1 MKIWLINPPETVQNQ
16 RSMRSVVQNLYYNSP
31 PLGLAYLAAY
41 MEQKGHQLTITD
53 CPVENVS
60 PDDLVAQAKKIEPDL
75 IGFTSTTTHF
85 FSAIAAA
92 KVLRNEQRD
101 VPICIG
107 GPHFNA
113 NPELL
118 LEHDFFDFGVRGE
131 GELTFDEAVRNL
143 EQGKKI
149 FDVPG
154 VISAQSGE
162 LKYASP
168 RERIKDLDS
177 LPFPARHLL
186 PLDKYRAM
194 PNDQYRLPK
203 ASAVTSRGCPFH
215 CSFCDKSTFGDFY
228 KKMSAE
234 RIVEEMHLLHDQY
247 GIRDIAFVDSL
258 FAPAQKWLVAFL
270 DAFEKN
276 RPDVSW
282 TCSGRANVYDEA
294 LLKRMKAAGCW
305 RIRIAIES
313 GNQEILDRIDKGISK
328 EEFKRTVR
336 LADAAGLQVKVFF
349 MIGHLG
355 ETPETIAES
364 VELAKSVPIKDITV
378 QINTPLKGT
387 RQYEEVSKY
396 GKLMTEDLSRYN
408 FFQPVFVPN
417 GFTSQQLFRELQKFY
432 RSFYLSPAV
441 VWRHIKAIRKF
452 SDVIKYF
459 RAAPLV
465 VNLLFRKRQGG

>member
-1 MKIWLINPPETVQNQ
+1 MKIWLINPPETIQKQ

-41 MEQKGHQLTITD
+41 MERRGHDLTITD
-53 CPVENVS
+53 CPVENTG
-60 PDDLVAQAKKIEPDL
+60 PEELVFLSQKVKPDL

-85 FSAIAAA
+85 HSAVAAA
-92 KVLRNEQRD
+92 ETLRSTQLQ

-118 LEHDFFDFGVRGE
+118 LEHDCFDFGVRGE
-131 GELTFDEAVRNL
+131 GELTFDEVVGNL
-143 EQGKKI
+143 ENGTGFQ
-149 FDVPG
+149 DVPG
-154 VISAQSGE
+154 VVTAGDGD
-162 LKYASP
+162 LVFAAP
-168 RERIKDLDS
+168 RERIKDLDT

-186 PLDKYRAM
+186 PLNKYSAM
-194 PNDQYRLPK
+194 PNDQYNLPK
-203 ASAVTSRGCPFH
+203 ASAITSRGCPFH
-215 CSFCDKSTFGDFY
+215 CSFCDKSTFGDVY
-228 KKMSAE
+228 RKVSAD

-258 FAPAQKWLVAFL
+258 FAPHKKWLALFL
-270 DAFEKN
+270 DALEKN

-282 TCSGRANVYDEA
+282 TCSGRANIYDET
-294 LLKRMKAAGCW
+294 LLKRMKANNCW

-313 GNQEILDRIDKGISK
+313 GNQEIIDRIDKGISK
-328 EEFKRTVR
+328 EEFKQTVR
-336 LADAAGLQVKVFF
+336 LADKAGLQVKVFF

-355 ETPETIAES
+355 ETPETISES
-364 VELAKSVPIKDITV
+364 IDLAKSVPIKDITV

-387 RQYEEVSKY
+387 RQYEEYPKY
-396 GKLMTEDLSRYN
+396 GTLMTEDLSRYN

-417 GFTSQQLFRELQKFY
+417 GFTSEQLFAELQKFY

-441 VWRHIKAIRKF
+441 IWRHIKAIRKF
-452 SDVIKYF
+452 SDIIKYF

-465 VNLLFRKRQGG
+465 INLLFRKRQVS